1 MSNKFRI
8 ARLNASL
15 NQEQAAKKLGI
26 HVTTLNKYEN
36 DHRQP
41 SADVVRKMA
50 SVYAVS
56 VDVLLGMQTTT
67 PPDDNRYRQ
76 KFEEAQQEIIR
87 LQKQLLELG
96 GGGGN
101 IPPCRKL
108 IIRPGLNF
116 QISGP
121 QSPAKG
127 IC

>member
-36 DHRQP
+36 DHREP

-56 VDVLLGMQTTT
+56 VDMLLDMKTSSQ
-67 PPDDNRYRQ
+67 
-76 KFEEAQQEIIR
+76 EEAMYQIKYEEKCEEVIA
-87 LQKQLLELG
+87 LQK
-96 GGGGN
+96 
-101 IPPCRKL
+101 
-108 IIRPGLNF
+108 IIIDAGLT
-116 QISGP
+116 QKKASSLAKKKSG
-121 QSPAKG
+121 
-127 IC
+127 

>member
-36 DHRQP
+36 DHRDP

-56 VDVLLGMQTTT
+56 VDMLLDMKTSSQ
-67 PPDDNRYRQ
+67 
-76 KFEEAQQEIIR
+76 EEAMYQIKYEEKCEEVIA
-87 LQKQLLELG
+87 LQK
-96 GGGGN
+96 
-101 IPPCRKL
+101 
-108 IIRPGLNF
+108 IIIDAGLT
-116 QISGP
+116 QKKASSLAKKKSG
-121 QSPAKG
+121 
-127 IC
+127 

>member
-8 ARLNASL
+8 ARLNAGL

-36 DHRQP
+36 DHRDP
-41 SADVVRKMA
+41 SADVVRKM
-50 SVYAVS
+50 SSIYAVS

-87 LQKQLLELG
+87 LQKQLLKMG
-96 GGGGN
+96 GGGDN
-101 IPPCRKL
+101 S
-108 IIRPGLNF
+108 F
-116 QISGP
+116 
-121 QSPAKG
+121 
-127 IC
+127 